1 MKPISK
7 KHPSQKQ
14 LIAKTNIINNNPHSV
29 DMRKGS
35 SDSDADKRAKENTLY
50 DNKVDR
56 VIEAFRK
63 TREATSL
70 NSIVSRNYGEPR
82 KTEYLKIAPALRKQ
96 HNADMEKVKRQNNK
110 SSAQFRLKRKGK
122 VPTKSGKPMWEEY
135 GFIEEDLNKFI
146 SLYRKHYRSGKLMS
160 FKEWM
165 GIMSDLLDIVN

>member
-1 MKPISK
+1 
-7 KHPSQKQ
+7 
-14 LIAKTNIINNNPHSV
+14 
-29 DMRKGS
+29 
-35 SDSDADKRAKENTLY
+35 
-50 DNKVDR
+50 
-56 VIEAFRK
+56 
-63 TREATSL
+63 
-70 NSIVSRNYGEPR
+70 
-82 KTEYLKIAPALRKQ
+82 
-96 HNADMEKVKRQNNK
+96 MEKVKRQNNK